1 MRFSNSSAS
10 ITFKILLPSEVND
23 CVSTTLVTV
32 FSYLTFSVS
41 LMKFQSAKKSLF
53 CMFKVIVL
61 FLQFYF
67 LDTFGI
73 QKVNFKLKIQAGREK
88 EL

>member
-1 MRFSNSSAS
+1 MLRFGMRVSNSSAF

-41 LMKFQSAKKSLF
+41 LMKFQSAKKIIILHVY
-53 CMFKVIVL
+53 FKVIVL

-67 LDTFGI
+67 LDTFWNTES
-73 QKVNFKLKIQAGREK
+73 KF
-88 EL
+88 